1 MATIET
7 DRAMFEGSLRVVQ
20 ILPSIIIGDSRNG
33 NNRGDQKVVNAPVNA
48 FGRVR
53 ALLDEAPRS
62 LAARGRALLLGRLG
76 SVFPADRSAEL
87 NLVAVDR
94 VADGVRAALV
104 TPEAVGARIHLA
116 SDRRIRADEMARI
129 IREEIGLD
137 VHMADPTLSR
147 VVLRPLAGA
156 VLHAVGEA
164 RLARSL
170 EKLGAVF
177 AVYTEWGQAVHAVG
191 DDVRILG
198 LPSRRPDARLA
209 FRMLCRHNRYALQF
223 GAVRGD
229 GEIARREGV
238 WRRVVDE
245 IEFRTGR
252 PAASLSPGEF
262 RRLVEAQVH
271 LPGMRRR
278 ASGGVP

>member
-1 MATIET
+1 
-7 DRAMFEGSLRVVQ
+7 
-20 ILPSIIIGDSRNG
+20 
-33 NNRGDQKVVNAPVNA
+33 
-48 FGRVR
+48 
-53 ALLDEAPRS
+53 
-62 LAARGRALLLGRLG
+62 
-76 SVFPADRSAEL
+76 
-87 NLVAVDR
+87 
-94 VADGVRAALV
+94 
-104 TPEAVGARIHLA
+104 
-116 SDRRIRADEMARI
+116 
-129 IREEIGLD
+129 
-137 VHMADPTLSR
+137 MADPTLSR
-147 VVLRPLAGA
+147 FVLRPLAA
-156 VLHAVGEA
+156 ALLHAVGEA

-209 FRMLCRHNRYALQF
+209 FRMLCRHNRYVLQF
-223 GAVRGD
+223 GAVRD
-229 GEIARREGV
+229 EREIARREAV

-252 PAASLSPGEF
+252 PAASLSAAEF
-262 RRLVEAQVH
+262 RRLVEAEVH